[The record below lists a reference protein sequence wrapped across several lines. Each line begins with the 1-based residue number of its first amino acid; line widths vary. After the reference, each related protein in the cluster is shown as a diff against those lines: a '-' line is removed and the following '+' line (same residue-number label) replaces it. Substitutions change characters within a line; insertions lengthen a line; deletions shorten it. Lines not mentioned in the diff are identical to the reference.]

1 MLDFRAIDFCTIE
14 LPSNFNAINKNDYD
28 LSVDYREIRN
38 NIKRIEGSNNFE
50 RWFCINLQLNE
61 CFLCNLLSL
70 EECLSLIY
78 LLKKAEQS
86 NEELKETIRI
96 WRQDEL
102 KLSST
107 NKFFINNILIVFYQL
122 FLTVKANAFYI
133 NLDLDRFNKFI
144 QDYHP
149 RLLKSSDFVRIRKE
163 NRIKFI
169 QQLFL
174 KTGLKLIGKNNF
186 GLNYQIRDKENGKIS
201 SMQYSFYLFQTD

>member
-1 MLDFRAIDFCTIE
+1 MQDFRAIDFCTIE
-14 LPSNFNAINKNDYD
+14 LPSNFNVINKNDYD
-28 LSVDYREIRN
+28 LSVDYREIKN

-70 EECLSLIY
+70 GECLSLIN

-133 NLDLDRFNKFI
+133 NPDLDRFNKFI

-186 GLNYQIRDKENGKIS
+186 GLNYQIMDKKNGKIS
-201 SMQYSFYLFQTD
+201 SMQYSFYLFLD

>member
-1 MLDFRAIDFCTIE
+1 MQDFRAIDFCTIE
-14 LPSNFNAINKNDYD
+14 LPSNFNVINKNDYD
-28 LSVDYREIRN
+28 LSVDYREIKN

-133 NLDLDRFNKFI
+133 NPDLDRFNKFI

-186 GLNYQIRDKENGKIS
+186 GLNYQIMDKKNGKIS
-201 SMQYSFYLFQTD
+201 SMQYSFYLFLD